1 LTAEGSSRTQVAIV
15 GAGPAGLV
23 LGQLL
28 HLRGIETVILEARD
42 REYVEKRVRAG
53 VLEQG
58 TVDLMIEMGVGD
70 RMVRQGLI
78 HHGIYLRFDRR
89 DHHIAFDELTDGRG
103 ITIYGQQEVVKDL
116 IAARLEAKAPLL
128 FEVEDVSL
136 AGIDSDQPTVIF
148 RHQGET
154 RELRCDAIAGC
165 DGFHGVCRDSV
176 PDGVLRILTRE
187 YPFAWFGVLAE
198 APPSTEELIYCSSER
213 GFALHSM
220 RSPELSRLYFQCD
233 PDERLE
239 DWPDERIWEEL
250 HTRLEREDD
259 WSLTEGPLVEKGIT
273 PMRSFV
279 AEPMQHGRLYLAGD
293 AVHIV
298 PPTGAKGLNLAVSDV
313 RVLAEGLGRWFEDGD
328 DSLLESY
335 SDVCLRRV
343 WRTQHFSWWMT
354 WMLHRFPDDDDG
366 YQARLSRA
374 QLEYVCSSE
383 AAAKTLAENY
393 VGLPHVGAAAT
404 ASEGVPSG

>member
-1 LTAEGSSRTQVAIV
+1 VATESSTCTQVGIV
-15 GAGPAGLV
+15 GAGPAGLT
-23 LGQLL
+23 LGRLL
-28 HLRGIETVILEARD
+28 DLHGVESVILESRD

-70 RMVRQGLI
+70 RMRREGLV
-78 HHGIYLRFDRR
+78 HHGIHLRFDRS

-116 IAARLEAKAPLL
+116 IAARIEADSPLL
-128 FEVEDVSL
+128 FEVEGVELDDL
-136 AGIDSDQPTVIF
+136 DTEQPRI
-148 RHQGET
+148 RYLHEGEAH
-154 RELRCDAIAGC
+154 ELRCDFVAGC
-165 DGFHGVCRDSV
+165 DGFHGVSRDSV
-176 PDGVLRILTRE
+176 PEGELTILTRD

-220 RSPELSRLYFQCD
+220 RSPTLSRLYFQCD
-233 PDERLE
+233 PGD
-239 DWPDERIWEEL
+239 DVDSWPDERIWEEL
-250 HTRLEREDD
+250 QTRLAREDD
-259 WSLTEGPLVEKGIT
+259 WALTEGPLIEKGIT

-279 AEPMQHGRLYLAGD
+279 AEPMQYGRLYLAGD

-298 PPTGAKGLNLAVSDV
+298 PPTGAKGLNLAVADV
-313 RVLAEGLGRWFEDGD
+313 RVLAEALARWFDSGD
-328 DSLLESY
+328 DSLLEAY
-335 SDVCLRRV
+335 SDNCLRRV

-354 WMLHRFPDDDDG
+354 WMLHRFPDDESG
-366 YQARLSRA
+366 FQARLSRA

-393 VGLPHVGAAAT
+393 VGLQFVGSAA
-404 ASEGVPSG
+404 

>member
-1 LTAEGSSRTQVAIV
+1 LAAEGSSRTQVAIV

-28 HLRGIETVILEARD
+28 HLKGIETVILEARD
-42 REYVEKRVRAG
+42 REYVEKRIRAG

-58 TVDLMIEMGVGD
+58 TVDLLIEIGVGD
-70 RMVRQGLI
+70 RMMREGLI

-116 IAARLEAKAPLL
+116 IAARLEAGAPLL

-136 AGIDSDQPTVIF
+136 AGIDGDQPTISF
-148 RHQGET
+148 RHQGEA

-165 DGFHGVCRDSV
+165 DGFHGVCRDSL
-176 PDGVLRILTRE
+176 PEGVLRILTRE

-233 PDERLE
+233 PDEKLE

-279 AEPMQHGRLYLAGD
+279 AEPMQYGRLYLAGD

-374 QLEYVCSSE
+374 QLDYVCSSE

-404 ASEGVPSG
+404 VSEGVPGG

>member
-1 LTAEGSSRTQVAIV
+1 VAIV

-28 HLRGIETVILEARD
+28 HLQGIETVILEARD

-70 RMVRQGLI
+70 RMVREGLI
-78 HHGIYLRFDRR
+78 HHGIHLRFDRR

-116 IAARLEAKAPLL
+116 IAARVEAEAPLL
-128 FEVEDVSL
+128 FEVSEVEL
-136 AGIDSDQPTVIF
+136 AGLDTDEPAV
-148 RHQGET
+148 RYVHDGER
-154 RELRCDAIAGC
+154 RELRADFIAGC
-165 DGFHGVCRDSV
+165 DGFHGVCRDAV
-176 PDGVLRILTRE
+176 PDRDMQILTRE
-187 YPFAWFGVLAE
+187 YPFAWFGVLAQ
-198 APPSTEELIYCSSER
+198 APPATEELIYCSSER
-213 GFALHSM
+213 GFALYSM

-233 PDERLE
+233 PGE
-239 DWPDERIWEEL
+239 DAGAWSDAQIWEEL
-250 HTRLEREDD
+250 HTRLARDDD
-259 WSLTEGPLVEKGIT
+259 WDLTEGPLVEKGVT

-279 AEPMQHGRLYLAGD
+279 AEPMQHGRLFLAGD

-313 RVLAEGLGRWFEDGD
+313 RVLAEGLGRWFESGD
-328 DSLLESY
+328 EALLDAY
-335 SDVCLRRV
+335 SQTCLRRV
-343 WRTQHFSWWMT
+343 WRVQHFSWWMT
-354 WMLHRFPDDDDG
+354 WMLHRFPDDEDG
-366 YQARLSRA
+366 FQAKLSRS

-383 AAAKTLAENY
+383 AAARTLAENY
-393 VGLPHVGAAAT
+393 VGMPHVSAAAT
-404 ASEGVPSG
+404 VSEGVPSG